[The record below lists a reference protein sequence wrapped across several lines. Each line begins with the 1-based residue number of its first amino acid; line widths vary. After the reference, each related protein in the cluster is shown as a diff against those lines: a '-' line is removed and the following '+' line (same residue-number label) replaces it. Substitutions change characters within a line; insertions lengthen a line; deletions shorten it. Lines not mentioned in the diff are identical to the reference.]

1 MTLVTNAIYQKLD
14 DRLIWLAV
22 LNSAAAEPI
31 LVLISFLIIL
41 TDVAPRISKS
51 HLLHFHLT
59 LICPCYQFIIKF

>member
-1 MTLVTNAIYQKLD
+1 MTLVTNAIYQKFD

-41 TDVAPRISKS
+41 TDVAPRISKV
-51 HLLHFHLT
+51 
-59 LICPCYQFIIKF
+59 IYFISI